1 LQSQAHFG
9 IDVTNRNVRYG
20 AGENLSDH
28 LTQDLERAQP
38 AQGGE
43 GGGELTERQKDV
55 LNAVLRLLVEEGDR
69 LTMTAVARRASCSKE
84 TLYKWFGDRDG
95 LLTATVQWQASK
107 VRVAS
112 VDRARLDM
120 VSLTASLERFA
131 ADWLSV
137 ISSETSIA
145 LNRVAVAHAGSDKRD
160 LGAIV
165 LENGRLA
172 MGRRLKPVLLAG
184 QEKGLLAF
192 EHAEEAFR
200 TFFGLV
206 ARDVQIRLLLGDRL
220 ELTDVAIGQDA
231 AQATR
236 QFLALYGA

>member
-1 LQSQAHFG
+1 M
-9 IDVTNRNVRYG
+9 
-20 AGENLSDH
+20 
-28 LTQDLERAQP
+28 ERAQP
-38 AQGGE
+38 AQGEE
-43 GGGELTERQKDV
+43 GGVDLTERQKDV

-120 VSLTASLERFA
+120 ASLTASLERFA
-131 ADWLSV
+131 CDWLSV

-184 QEKGLLAF
+184 RDRDLLAF
-192 EHAEEAFR
+192 EDAEDAFR

-220 ELTDVAIGQDA
+220 EMTDATIGRDA

-236 QFLALYGA
+236 QFLALYGAQTGAM

>member
-1 LQSQAHFG
+1 MQTSLD
-9 IDVTNRNVRYG
+9 IN
-20 AGENLSDH
+20 
-28 LTQDLERAQP
+28 
-38 AQGGE
+38 GGE
-43 GGGELTERQKDV
+43 ELTERQMDV

-107 VRVAS
+107 VRVAP

-120 VSLTASLERFA
+120 ASLTASLERFA
-131 ADWLSV
+131 SDWLHV
-137 ISSETSIA
+137 ISSDTSIA
-145 LNRVAVAHAGSDKRD
+145 LNRVAIAHAGEEKRN

-184 QEKGLLAF
+184 REAGLLAF
-192 EHAEEAFR
+192 DDDEQAFR

-206 ARDVQIRLLLGDRL
+206 ARDVQIRLLLGDRVKP
-220 ELTDVAIGQDA
+220 TDAEIGRDA
-231 AQATR
+231 AEATR
-236 QFLALYGA
+236 QFLALYGAQTGAAKASL